1 MKEKEMMNVPAVST
15 RSGRRVALLNPS
27 PAQIVIGDIAHGLA
41 HQCRF
46 NGQTN
51 RFYSVAQHSV
61 LVASILPREL
71 RLAGLLHDASE
82 AYLGD
87 IVQPL
92 KELLPEY
99 QSIEAHFCEVLGAR
113 FNVDLSPNS
122 AIHKA
127 DLIVLATE
135 RRDLMPMDTADWSCI
150 AGITPLSRRI
160 KPLAPEAAAAQFMD
174 LFFKLSPKTM
184 PVKKTGAL
192 KQWLNHYFPNRLSLS

>member
-1 MKEKEMMNVPAVST
+1 MNVPAVST

-99 QSIEAHFCEVLGAR
+99 QTIEANFCNVLGAR
-113 FNVDLSPNS
+113 FNVDLSPNE

-150 AGITPLSRRI
+150 ANITPLSRRI
-160 KPLAPEAAAAQFMD
+160 KPLSPEAAAAQFMD
-174 LFFKLSPKTM
+174 LFFKLSKQPKPSKNPTL
-184 PVKKTGAL
+184 VKHL
-192 KQWLNHYFPNRLSLS
+192 LNYLLPNRLSIS

>member
-1 MKEKEMMNVPAVST
+1 MMMNIPAVST

-51 RFYSVAQHSV
+51 QFYSVAQHSV

-92 KELLPEY
+92 KALLPDY
-99 QSIEAHFCEVLGAR
+99 QTIEANFCKVLGAR
-113 FNVDLSPNS
+113 FNVDLQPNP
-122 AIHKA
+122 ALHQA

-135 RRDLMPMDTADWSCI
+135 RRDLMPMDTTDWSCV
-150 AGITPLSRRI
+150 AGITPLSRSI
-160 KPLAPEAAAAQFMD
+160 KPLAPDVAAAQFMA
-174 LFFKLSPKTM
+174 LFFRLSNQT
-184 PVKKTGAL
+184 VLAKKPTL
-192 KQWLNHYFPNRLSLS
+192 LTQLLNYLLPSRLSLL

>member
-1 MKEKEMMNVPAVST
+1 MNMPAVST

-27 PAQIVIGDIAHGLA
+27 PSQIAIGDIAHGLA

-51 RFYSVAQHSV
+51 KFYSVAQHSV

-92 KELLPEY
+92 KDLLPDY
-99 QSIEAHFCEVLGAR
+99 QAIEAKFCEVLGTR
-113 FNVDLSPNS
+113 FNVDLQPND
-122 AIHKA
+122 AIKHA
-127 DLIVLATE
+127 DLVVLATE
-135 RRDLMPMDTADWSCI
+135 RRDLMPMDTADWSSI
-150 AGITPLSRRI
+150 AGITPLIRTI
-160 KPLAPEAAAAQFMD
+160 KPLAPETAAAQFMG
-174 LFFKLSPKTM
+174 LFFKLINQPQPSKNPTL
-184 PVKKTGAL
+184 VKQL
-192 KQWLNHYFPNRLSLS
+192 LNTLLPNRLSLS

>member
-1 MKEKEMMNVPAVST
+1 MNVPAVST

-51 RFYSVAQHSV
+51 KFYSVAQHSV

-99 QSIEAHFCEVLGAR
+99 QTIEANFCKVLGER
-113 FNVDLSPNS
+113 FNVNLQPNP
-122 AIHKA
+122 AIHQA

-135 RRDLMPMDTADWSCI
+135 RRDLMPMDSADWSCI
-150 AGITPLSRRI
+150 SGITPLSRTI
-160 KPLAPEAAAAQFMD
+160 KPLAPEDAAAQFMD
-174 LFFKLSPKTM
+174 LFFKLSKQLQSSKNPTL
-184 PVKKTGAL
+184 VKHL
-192 KQWLNHYFPNRLSLS
+192 LNYLLPNRLSIS

>member
-1 MKEKEMMNVPAVST
+1 MNMPAVST

-27 PAQIVIGDIAHGLA
+27 PSQIAIGDIAHGLA

-51 RFYSVAQHSV
+51 KFYSVAQHSV

-92 KELLPEY
+92 KELLPDY
-99 QSIEAHFCEVLGAR
+99 QAIEAKFCEVLGTR
-113 FNVDLSPNS
+113 FNVDLQPND
-122 AIHKA
+122 AIKHA
-127 DLIVLATE
+127 DLVVLATE
-135 RRDLMPMDTADWSCI
+135 RRDLMPMDTADWSSI
-150 AGITPLSRRI
+150 AGITPLSRTI
-160 KPLAPEAAAAQFMD
+160 KPLAPETAAAQFMD
-174 LFFKLSPKTM
+174 LFFKLINQPQPSKNPTL
-184 PVKKTGAL
+184 VKQL
-192 KQWLNHYFPNRLSLS
+192 LNTLLPNRLSLS

>member
-1 MKEKEMMNVPAVST
+1 MNMPAVST

-27 PAQIVIGDIAHGLA
+27 PSQIAIGDIAHGLA

-51 RFYSVAQHSV
+51 KFYSVAQHSV

-92 KELLPEY
+92 KELLPDY
-99 QSIEAHFCEVLGAR
+99 QAIEAKFCEVLGTR
-113 FNVDLSPNS
+113 FNVDLQPND
-122 AIHKA
+122 AIKHA
-127 DLIVLATE
+127 DLVVLATE
-135 RRDLMPMDTADWSCI
+135 RRDLMPMDTADWSSI
-150 AGITPLSRRI
+150 AGITPLIRTI
-160 KPLAPEAAAAQFMD
+160 KPLAPETAAAQFMD
-174 LFFKLSPKTM
+174 LFFKLINQPQPSKNPTL
-184 PVKKTGAL
+184 VKQL
-192 KQWLNHYFPNRLSLS
+192 LNTLLPNRLSLS